1 MKEKILFLALLAMT
15 VLTFTACDDD
25 DDDNNTPTYLTGAVG
40 YTAGAG
46 NWNANDGTVGAIL
59 LNGSTYGYS
68 DIYTAQNGYGIGDA
82 QDVLPL
88 GGDIYVACTTS
99 SKIEVL
105 NQDGLV
111 EKSFSMPNKSPR
123 YLATDGVNVYVSA
136 YSGYVYKVSKALGIT
151 DSVLVGDHP
160 EAMSVANG
168 KLYVNLSNYNND
180 GTGRYIAVVDLATF
194 RKTKNVECALNPYNQ
209 SVTDGRNVYF
219 VSNFDY
225 SRPYLVQRLN
235 ATTDQVD
242 SLFEAALI
250 AYSPKTSS
258 IIALQ
263 TAYDSNWNLTVSE
276 FFAYNT
282 ATGQRTDLDHSAFT
296 SPQQVNVD
304 PQTGNIYVIDNPS
317 YNTPSVLYVYDQT
330 GKLLQGGITLGYS
343 VQNIRFPYESYK

>member
-46 NWNANDGTVGAIL
+46 NWNANDGTVGAIM
-59 LNGSTYGYS
+59 LNGTTYGYS

-111 EKSFSMPNKSPR
+111 EKSFAMPNKSPR
-123 YLATDGVNVYVSA
+123 YLATDGTNVYVSA
-136 YSGYVYKVSKALGIT
+136 YSGYVYKISKTLGIT

-168 KLYVNLSNYNND
+168 KLYVNISGY
-180 GTGRYIAVVDLATF
+180 GTGKSIGVVNLRSFT
-194 RKTKNVECALNPYNQ
+194 KTKEIECALNPYNQ
-209 SVTDGRNVYF
+209 NIAYGNNVWF
-219 VSNFDY
+219 CSNYY
-225 SRPYLVQRLN
+225 STQPALIQHID
-235 ATTDQVD
+235 ATTDNLTATGVN
-242 SLFEAALI
+242 AASI
-250 AYSPKTSS
+250 SYNPKTNSL
-258 IIALQ
+258 ICLN
-263 TAYDSNWNLTVSE
+263 TYYDSSYTSQFDG
-276 FFAYNT
+276 FFAYNVT
-282 ATGQRTDLDHSAFT
+282 TGQRTDFDTSALKA
-296 SPQQVNVD
+296 PQQVNVD